1 MIILIFETAHI
12 TEVPPAECGE
22 DRRHCFL
29 GPGTRATVH
38 LVLYGPEGSSK
49 RIGVSGATGEIF
61 YDEQPT
67 GHRTCGDLDAGA
79 IFTVAE
85 PFAMGRRAAAR
96 LVLLPPLPLTQVDK
110 VIVGHDRQGAG
121 PEWFLKSISVELDAN
136 RRVEFACH
144 RWLQGDDL
152 ELAASPTALPTAPPT
167 VPPLAPPNR
176 DSIYGS
182 SKFNQ
187 ASYV

>member
-1 MIILIFETAHI
+1 MITLIFETAHI
-12 TEVPPAECGE
+12 AEAPPAECGE
-22 DRRHCFL
+22 ERRRCFL

-38 LVLYGPEGSSK
+38 LVLHGPEGSSK

-67 GHRTCGDLDAGA
+67 GYRTCGDFNAGA
-79 IFTVAE
+79 IYNVAE
-85 PFAMGRRAAAR
+85 PFAMGRRTGVR
-96 LVLLPPLPLTQVDK
+96 LAPAPPLPLTQVDK
-110 VIVGHDRQGAG
+110 VVVGHDRQGAG
-121 PEWFLKSISVELDAN
+121 AEWFLKSISVQLDAD
-136 RRVEFACH
+136 RRYEFACN

-152 ELAASPTALPTAPPT
+152 ELVAPIMSPAQPPT
-167 VPPLAPPNR
+167 VPPVAPLNR
-176 DSIYGS
+176 DGTYGS